1 MIDKNIAW
9 KTAGHN
15 DWFRVS
21 MDPNLDI
28 EILKS
33 AQHLYV
39 NFDSAGDQVATLIAD
54 RWAHKSLYLALSGG
68 LDSEFIADRLV
79 KNKID
84 FTPVILKIGQLNEIE
99 TWYAEY
105 WCYKN
110 NRVPVILNYSI
121 SEFESAWEKFGPQL
135 AELRHTDLVPQCI
148 LYDYANQ
155 QNAHL
160 IYGAGD
166 MQFDTNSQDQ
176 FYLHSFDLV
185 SNIASVGEHP
195 TSFYMYTP
203 EILLSY
209 ISGYDLTLSENY
221 NKINAYK
228 VNPRP
233 KIGYQQSIARDPQYF
248 EFKHR
253 LSTRFNILYVP
264 HNNPC
269 YFGTREQIIKKLTT

>member
-1 MIDKNIAW
+1 MPW

-15 DWFRVS
+15 GWFRVS
-21 MDPNLDI
+21 LDSTLDI

-33 AQHLYV
+33 AQSLHI
-39 NFDSAGDQVATLIAD
+39 NFDDAGDQAVTLIAD
-54 RWAHKSLYLALSGG
+54 AWAHKPLHLALSGG

-84 FTPVILKIGQLNEIE
+84 FVPVILKIGQLNEFE

-110 NRVPVILNYSI
+110 NKVPVILNLSV
-121 SEFESAWEKFGPQL
+121 SEFESAWERFGPQL
-135 AELRHTDLVPQCI
+135 AELRNYNLVPQCI

-155 QNAHL
+155 HNAHL

-166 MQFDTNSQDQ
+166 MQFDVNSQDQ
-176 FYLHSFDLV
+176 FYLHSFDLI
-185 SNIASVGEHP
+185 SDIASVGEHP

-203 EILLSY
+203 ELLLSY
-209 ISGYDLTLSENY
+209 LTGYDLELSENY
-221 NKINAYK
+221 NKINAYGIS
-228 VNPRP
+228 PRP
-233 KIGYQQSIARDPQYF
+233 KIGYQQSMADDPRYF
-248 EFKHR
+248 EFKHQ
-253 LSTRFNILYVP
+253 LSTKFNTLHVP
-264 HNNPC
+264 HNASC